1 MRLEW
6 DNAGE
11 RQFET
16 GVSKT
21 VLYLQA
27 SDGTYP
33 TGVAWNGIIGITE
46 SPSGAE
52 ATALWADNSKY
63 GNLMS
68 AEEFAATIEAYMY
81 PDEFGVCNGEASL
94 NGIKG
99 VTIGQ
104 QRRQPFGLS
113 YQTLIGN
120 DVEGSDY
127 GYKIHLI
134 YGCMA
139 APSERAH
146 QTVNDSPEAETMS
159 WEVSTT
165 PVNVTGAKPTA
176 HLTINSTTV
185 DAVALKAIEDV
196 LYGTADKEASLPLP
210 DAIATLM
217 GNGEVAG

>member
-21 VLYLQA
+21 VLYPQA

-146 QTVNDSPEAETMS
+146 QSVNDSPEAETMS

-185 DAVALKAIEDV
+185 DAGALKAIEDV

-217 GNGEVAG
+217 GDGEVAG

>member
-6 DNAGE
+6 DKAGE

-16 GVSKT
+16 GVSKA
-21 VLYLQA
+21 VLYPQA
-27 SDGTYP
+27 TDGSYP
-33 TGVAWNGIIGITE
+33 AGVAWNGITGITE

-52 ATALWADNSKY
+52 PTALWADNIKY

-81 PDEFGVCNGEASL
+81 PDEFAVCNGEASL

-104 QRRQPFGLS
+104 QKRQPFGLS

-120 DVEGSDY
+120 DTEGDAY

-165 PVNVTGAKPTA
+165 PVNVKGAKPTA

-185 DAVALKAIEDV
+185 DAAKLAAIEDV
-196 LYGTADKEASLPLP
+196 LYGSTDKEATLPLP
-210 DAIATLM
+210 DAIAELM
-217 GNGEVAG
+217 GDESISG

>member
-1 MRLEW
+1 MKLEW
-6 DNAGE
+6 DKAGE

-21 VLYLQA
+21 VLYPQ
-27 SDGTYP
+27 STDGTYP
-33 TGVAWNGIIGITE
+33 EGVAWNGIIGITE

-52 ATALWADNSKY
+52 PTALWADNMKY

-81 PDEFGVCNGEASL
+81 PDEFKACNGEATL
-94 NGIKG
+94 NGING
-99 VTIGQ
+99 ITIGQ
-104 QRRQPFGLS
+104 QKRQTFGVS

-120 DVEGSDY
+120 DIEGDSA
-127 GYKIHLI
+127 GYNIHLV
-134 YGCMA
+134 YGCLA
-139 APSERAH
+139 APSERSH

-165 PVNVTGAKPTA
+165 PVRVTGAKPTA

-185 DAVALKAIEDV
+185 TAEVLAALEAV
-196 LYGTADKEASLPLP
+196 LYGSETEEARLPLP
-210 DAIATLM
+210 DEIATIA
-217 GNGEVAG
+217 GNAVTAG

>member
-1 MRLEW
+1 MKLEW
-6 DNAGE
+6 DKAGE

-21 VLYLQA
+21 VLYPQ
-27 SDGTYP
+27 STDGTYP
-33 TGVAWNGIIGITE
+33 KGVAWNGIIGITE

-52 ATALWADNSKY
+52 PTALWADNMKY

-81 PDEFGVCNGEASL
+81 PDEFKACNGEATL
-94 NGIKG
+94 NGING
-99 VTIGQ
+99 ITIGQ
-104 QRRQPFGLS
+104 QKRQTFGVS

-120 DVEGSDY
+120 DIEGDSA
-127 GYKIHLI
+127 GYNIHLV
-134 YGCMA
+134 YGCLA
-139 APSERAH
+139 APSERSH

-165 PVNVTGAKPTA
+165 PVTVTGAKPTA

-185 DAVALKAIEDV
+185 TAEVLAALEAV
-196 LYGTADKEASLPLP
+196 LYGSETEEARLPLP
-210 DAIATLM
+210 DEIATIA
-217 GNGEVAG
+217 GNAVTAG

>member
-6 DNAGE
+6 DKIGE

-16 GVSKT
+16 GVSNV
-21 VLYLQA
+21 VLYPLGA
-27 SDGTYP
+27 DGTYSVGIP
-33 TGVAWNGIIGITE
+33 WNGVTGITE

-52 ATALWADNSKY
+52 PTALWADNIKY

-68 AEEFAATIEAYMY
+68 AEEFAATLEAYMY
-81 PDEFGVCNGEASL
+81 PDEFAVCNGEAAL

-104 QRRQPFGLS
+104 QKRQAFGLS
-113 YQTLIGN
+113 YQTRIGN
-120 DVEGSDY
+120 DTEGDTF

-134 YGCMA
+134 YGCLA

-159 WEVSTT
+159 WEISTT

-185 DAVALKAIEDV
+185 DAEALKAIEDV
-196 LYGTADKEASLPLP
+196 LYGATDKEASLPLP
-210 DAIATLM
+210 DAIAELM
-217 GNGEVAG
+217 GDAALAG

>member
-6 DNAGE
+6 DKAGE

-21 VLYLQA
+21 VLYPQA
-27 SDGTYP
+27 TDGTYP
-33 TGVAWNGIIGITE
+33 TGVAWNGITGITE

-52 ATALWADNSKY
+52 PTALWADNIKY

-81 PDEFGVCNGEASL
+81 PDEFAVCNGEASL

-104 QRRQPFGLS
+104 QKRQGFGLS

-120 DVEGSDY
+120 DTEGDAL

-134 YGCMA
+134 YGCLA

-165 PVNVTGAKPTA
+165 PVNVPGAKPTA

-185 DAVALKAIEDV
+185 DPVKLAAIEDV
-196 LYGTADKEASLPLP
+196 LYGTADVEARLPLP
-210 DAIATLM
+210 DEIAELM
-217 GNGEVAG
+217 GSDAVAG